1 MKLNKEI
8 KANIDR
14 FFANI
19 TADELYDLSVR
30 KYGFVEDNSIEI
42 TCKRFEVINVEIYSS
57 SGDESYDN
65 NDASS
70 NFALAA

>member
-8 KANIDR
+8 KANIDS

-19 TADELYDLSVR
+19 TAEELYDLSVR
-30 KYGFVEDNSIEI
+30 KYGFIEENSIEI
-42 TCKRFEVINVEIYSS
+42 TCNQFEVMNVEIYSS
-57 SGDESYDN
+57 SSDESYNN
-65 NDASS
+65 NDTPS

>member
-8 KANIDR
+8 KANIDS

-19 TADELYDLSVR
+19 TAEELYDLSVR

-42 TCKRFEVINVEIYSS
+42 ICKQFDVINVEMYSS
-57 SGDESYDN
+57 SSDESYDN
-65 NDASS
+65 NDDPS
-70 NFALAA
+70 NFPLAA

>member
-8 KANIDR
+8 KANIDS

-19 TADELYDLSVR
+19 TAEELYDLSVR
-30 KYGFVEDNSIEI
+30 KYGFIEDNSIEI
-42 TCKRFEVINVEIYSS
+42 TCKQFEVMNIEVYSS
-57 SGDESYDN
+57 SSDESYN
-65 NDASS
+65 NDTPN

>member
-8 KANIDR
+8 KAHIDR